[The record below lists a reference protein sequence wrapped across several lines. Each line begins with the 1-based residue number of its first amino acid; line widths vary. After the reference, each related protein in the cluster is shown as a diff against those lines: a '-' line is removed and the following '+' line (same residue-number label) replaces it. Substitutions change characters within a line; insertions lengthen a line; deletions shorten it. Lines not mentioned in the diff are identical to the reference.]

1 MAGTGEVVTMQE
13 EEQSE
18 RKEEEI
24 QNKNPWP
31 NLEELFV
38 FKRQQG
44 NNVIMK
50 CKMCLPSK
58 TELSAYKTSTSNLR
72 KHVVMADAEVEQGA
86 GSRQHSS
93 DEEDYFSAMKSRK

>member
-1 MAGTGEVVTMQE
+1 MEE

-44 NNVIMK
+44 NNVIMQ

-72 KHVVMADAEVEQGA
+72 KHVVVG
-86 GSRQHSS
+86 
-93 DEEDYFSAMKSRK
+93 